1 MKTLNEIQGGIRAQY
16 SSDSKLVPDGAGGYR
31 KVRARRIKVGDIV
44 PDPSMIDAPDV
55 GDNDEE
61 QDKNRVMDLYQ
72 KYKKMYSKL
81 SKPIPKPKLTNTPVA
96 KEEFEESV
104 IIEGKGIEDFPYVLI
119 LKRLNVRQ
127 YPNGMKIGLYFNEK
141 LGKHFSIPY
150 GPGVNGEIQVEETI
164 EESHKSLLLNI
175 LNTFYNL
182 NEENQKKMIEMI
194 KNDNTFHQ
202 LVDFSIKQGQ

>member
-16 SSDSKLVPDGAGGYR
+16 SSDSKLVPDGEGGYR
-31 KVRARRIKVGDIV
+31 KVRARRIKVGDIA

-61 QDKNRVMDLYQ
+61 QDKNRVVDLYK
-72 KYKKMYSKL
+72 KYARLYNKI
-81 SKPIPKPKLTNTPVA
+81 SKPSPKLIPTNTPVA
-96 KEEFEESV
+96 KEEYEIV
-104 IIEGKGIEDFPYVLI
+104 EGKGIEDFPYVLI

-127 YPNGMKIGLYFNEK
+127 YPGGMKIGLYFNEK

-164 EESHKSLLLNI
+164 SEELQKSLLLNI
-175 LNTFYNL
+175 LNTFCSL
-182 NEENQKKMIEMI
+182 NEENQKKMLEMF
-194 KNDNTFHQ
+194 NDDQTYQQ
-202 LVDFSIKQGQ
+202 LVEFSIKHGQ